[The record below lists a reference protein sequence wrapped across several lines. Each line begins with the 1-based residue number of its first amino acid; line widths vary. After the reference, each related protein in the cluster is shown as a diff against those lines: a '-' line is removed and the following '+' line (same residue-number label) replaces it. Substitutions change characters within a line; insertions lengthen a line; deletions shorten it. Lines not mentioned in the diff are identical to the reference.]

1 MPKSASFNVAPSLA
15 ENGFAV
21 VEGVVGDSQLAAL
34 AESLENAQVDGRLAR
49 DGQSYA
55 IRNLLQIEAVADL
68 ARSPMIRRLIK
79 PHLGPNCFAVRGILF
94 DKIPEANWKVAW
106 HQDLTIELQEQI
118 EVDGFGPWSIKAG
131 IHHVQPPVAILKQM
145 LAVRIHLDDCGPEN
159 GPLRVIPKSHRLG
172 RLTID
177 QMLALRDQ
185 HSEGFLPVHQGDVIL
200 MRPLLAHASSSA
212 QLPTRRRVIH
222 LEFTGC
228 NLPGGL
234 RWIK

>member
-1 MPKSASFNVAPSLA
+1 MLHSAPSLA
-15 ENGFAV
+15 EDGFAV
-21 VEGVVGDSQLAAL
+21 VERVVGNSETAAQV
-34 AESLENAQVDGRLAR
+34 ETLENAQADGRLVR

-68 ARSPMIRRLIK
+68 ARSLMIRQLVE
-79 PHLGPNCFAVRGILF
+79 PHLGPACRCVRGILF

-106 HQDLTIELQEQI
+106 HQDLTIEVHERI
-118 EVDGFGPWSIKAG
+118 EVDGFSPWSIKAG
-131 IHHVQPPVAILKQM
+131 IQHVQPPDAILEQM

-177 QMLALRDQ
+177 QMLTLRDQ
-185 HSEGFLPVHQGDVIL
+185 HGEVSLPVHQGDIIL

-212 QLPTRRRVIH
+212 QSPDHRRVIH
-222 LEFTGC
+222 LEFAGC
-228 NLPGGL
+228 ELRGEL
-234 RWIK
+234 RWHEYV